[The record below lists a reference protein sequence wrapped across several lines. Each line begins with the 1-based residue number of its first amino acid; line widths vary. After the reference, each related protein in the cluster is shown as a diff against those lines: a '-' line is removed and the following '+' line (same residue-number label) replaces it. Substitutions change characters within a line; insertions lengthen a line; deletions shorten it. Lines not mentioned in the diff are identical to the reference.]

1 MQTKRIV
8 SREGGGPFLYGV
20 CELTITVKPAEIEW
34 EEKDIRRH
42 LKKNEVLN
50 VSARNIENI

>member
-1 MQTKRIV
+1 MRIV

-42 LKKNEVLN
+42 LEKNEVLN
-50 VSARNIENI
+50 VSAENIENK